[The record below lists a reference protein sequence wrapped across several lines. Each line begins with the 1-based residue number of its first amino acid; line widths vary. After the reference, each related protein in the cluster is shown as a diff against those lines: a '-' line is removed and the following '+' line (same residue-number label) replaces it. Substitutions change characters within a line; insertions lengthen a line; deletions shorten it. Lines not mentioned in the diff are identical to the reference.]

1 MFKKKWSISFSIL
14 LVLTISPL
22 SARGQWLPTDKKS
35 TVATRQLYK
44 RLQKLS
50 SQGVMF
56 GHQDDLASGV
66 DWKELDG
73 RSDTQE
79 ITGDFP
85 AVFGWDLGLLE
96 VNKVRN
102 FDYVSFDKIRGYI
115 IKTSQSGGIN
125 TISWHSNNPSNPSQM
140 VRTVKGSPPAISA
153 LFSDS
158 VLLENYK
165 GWLDKI
171 AGFMLSLKASDGTLV
186 PIIFRPF
193 HENTG
198 SWFWWGK
205 DQCTAEEYIRL
216 WRFTVDYL
224 RHTKHV
230 HNLLYAYSTDRFR
243 SEQEYLERYPGDG
256 YVDILGFD
264 CYASAS
270 DTNGTRF
277 RQEAGDMIAILK
289 KLGIKKKKVLAF
301 TETGAKLVPQG
312 DWWTKSLLP
321 VLRDSHLSY
330 VLLWR
335 NGSRTSHW
343 GAYAGHPSAPDFL
356 KFYENN
362 ITLFENDVK
371 RKKKSKR

>member
-1 MFKKKWSISFSIL
+1 
-14 LVLTISPL
+14 
-22 SARGQWLPTDKKS
+22 
-35 TVATRQLYK
+35 
-44 RLQKLS
+44 
-50 SQGVMF
+50 MF

-66 DWKELDG
+66 DWKELDA

-96 VNKVRN
+96 VDKARN
-102 FDYVSFDKIRGYI
+102 FDYVSISKIREYI
-115 IKTSQSGGIN
+115 LKSNQLGGIN

-140 VRTVKGSPPAISA
+140 VRTIKGSPPAIST

-158 VLLENYK
+158 VLVKNYK

-205 DQCTAEEYIRL
+205 DQCTAEEYIQL

-224 RHTKHV
+224 KNTKHV

-243 SEQEYLERYPGDG
+243 TEQEYLERYPGDD

-264 CYASAS
+264 CYASAR
-270 DTNGTRF
+270 DTSGMQF
-277 RQEAGDMIAILK
+277 RQDAGNMIAILK
-289 KLGIKKKKVLAF
+289 KLRFEKKKVLAF
-301 TETGAKLVPQG
+301 TETGAKLIPQV

-343 GAYAGHPSAPDFL
+343 SAYAGHPSAPDFL
-356 KFYENN
+356 KFYHNN
-362 ITLFENDVK
+362 ITLFENDIN
-371 RKKKSKR
+371 RKKKSER